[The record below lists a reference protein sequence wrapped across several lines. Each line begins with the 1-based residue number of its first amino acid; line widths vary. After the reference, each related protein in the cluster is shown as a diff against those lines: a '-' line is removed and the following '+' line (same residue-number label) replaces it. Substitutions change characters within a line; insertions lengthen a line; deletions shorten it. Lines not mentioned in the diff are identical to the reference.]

1 MAIIYQV
8 SLSKENFMK
17 IGESFSENVS
27 MLEGA
32 LGYGVAYDVTR
43 RELLIGGKK
52 AFYYYLF
59 CLTND
64 TLAERLVEG
73 FLSVKYEENAENFVK
88 AFVPIASA
96 KTADDISEIAHDVF
110 MGDSVLIVEG
120 YSKAIVCDTKKI
132 PMRSLSEPENDHVL
146 RGPREGFLENLKE
159 NTALIRKRLKTNEL
173 VMKRFNVGDFAPTE
187 VQVCYVKNRANRKL
201 VADIER
207 KISEIRVDAL
217 SMGQESLAECLIET
231 KWYNPFPR
239 FRFTERPDAAC
250 AMLLEGSIIIL
261 CDNSP
266 MAMILP
272 SSLIDFLQES
282 DDFYFPPSI
291 GSYFRILR
299 LAIFFTSLI
308 VMPLWYLG
316 VRNPEFL
323 PNYLD
328 FMLPSK
334 EGLPILAQI
343 IFIEVILDA
352 IKLASVNTP
361 SMMNGSIGIVA
372 GLIIGDFSVNAGWL
386 TPEVILYMSIVAIS
400 NFTQPSFELGYAFK
414 FCRVMT
420 ILFIHFFNIVGFA
433 IGMLLSLLM
442 IVRNHTIT
450 KKSSYLYPIKP
461 FSWKALKRQIVREK
475 LSTND
480 TKK

>member
-1 MAIIYQV
+1 
-8 SLSKENFMK
+8 MK
-17 IGESFSENVS
+17 ISENFSENIS
-27 MLEGA
+27 TLEEA
-32 LGYGVAYDVTR
+32 LGYGVSYDVTR
-43 RELLIGGKK
+43 RELSIGGKK
-52 AFYYYLF
+52 AFFYYLF

-64 TLAERLVEG
+64 MLAERLVEG
-73 FLSVKYEENAENFVK
+73 FLNATPEEKAEDFIKNS
-88 AFVPIASA
+88 VPIASS
-96 KTADDISEIAHDVF
+96 KTSDDISKIVQDVF

-120 YSKAIVCDTKKI
+120 YREAIVCDTKNI

-159 NTALIRKRLKTNEL
+159 NTALIRKRLKTNQL
-173 VMKRFNVGDFAPTE
+173 VMKRFSVGDFAPTAI
-187 VQVCYVKNRANRKL
+187 QICYVKGRAKEKL
-201 VADIER
+201 VTDIER

-250 AMLLEGSIIIL
+250 AMLLEGSVIIL

-299 LAIFFTSLI
+299 LTIFFTSLI

-323 PNYLD
+323 PKYLD

-420 ILFIHFFNIVGFA
+420 ILFIHFFDAVGFA
-433 IGMLLSLLM
+433 TGMLLSFLL
-442 IVRNHTIT
+442 IARNHTVT
-450 KKSSYLYPIKP
+450 RKTSYLYPMRP
-461 FSWKALKRQIVREK
+461 FSWKALKRQIIREK
-475 LSTND
+475 LNTSN
-480 TKK
+480 TKKY

>member
-1 MAIIYQV
+1 
-8 SLSKENFMK
+8 MK
-17 IGESFSENVS
+17 IDKIFSENVTA
-27 MLEGA
+27 LEEA
-32 LGYGVAYDVTR
+32 LGYGVSYDVTR
-43 RELLIGGKK
+43 RELQIGGKK
-52 AFYYYLF
+52 AYYYYLF

-64 TLAERLVEG
+64 QLAERLVDG
-73 FLSVKYEENAENFVK
+73 FLIAPYEESAETFAKNHARV
-88 AFVPIASA
+88 ASS
-96 KTADDISEIAHDVF
+96 KVADDISEIARDVF
-110 MGDSVLIVEG
+110 MGDSVLIIDG
-120 YSKAIVCDTKKI
+120 YSKAVVCDTKKI

-159 NTALIRKRLKTNEL
+159 NTALIRKNIKNKDL
-173 VMKRFNVGDFAPTE
+173 VMKRFSVGDFAPTAI
-187 VQVCYVKNRANRKL
+187 QVCYIKGRASEKL
-201 VADIER
+201 TRDLER
-207 KISEIRVDAL
+207 KITEIKVDAL
-217 SMGQESLAECLIET
+217 SMGQESLAECLIES

-272 SSLIDFLQES
+272 SSLIDFLQEC

-299 LAIFFTSLI
+299 LTIFFTSLFL
-308 VMPLWYLG
+308 MPLWYLF

-323 PNYLD
+323 PKYLE
-328 FMLPSK
+328 FMMPSK
-334 EGLPILAQI
+334 DGLPILAQI
-343 IFIEVILDA
+343 IFIEIVLDA

-386 TPEVILYMSIVAIS
+386 SPEVILYMAVVAIS

-414 FCRVMT
+414 FCRVVT
-420 ILFIHFFNIVGFA
+420 ILLIRFLNVAGIILGIGFTVFLIA
-433 IGMLLSLLM
+433 H
-442 IVRNHTIT
+442 NHTVT
-450 KKSSYLYPIKP
+450 KKTSYLYPVRP

-475 LSTND
+475 LSADKRETEG
-480 TKK
+480 

>member
-1 MAIIYQV
+1 
-8 SLSKENFMK
+8 MK
-17 IGESFSENVS
+17 MCEDFSQNAA
-27 MLEGA
+27 MLEEA
-32 LGYGVAYDVTR
+32 LGYGVSYDVVR
-43 RELLIGGKK
+43 RELDIGGKK
-52 AFYYYLF
+52 AYYYYIF

-64 TLAERLVEG
+64 SLAERLVDG
-73 FLSVKYEENAENFVK
+73 FLTASYEESAEIFAKNYARVASSK
-88 AFVPIASA
+88 LSDDVDSIAL
-96 KTADDISEIAHDVF
+96 DVF
-110 MGDSVLIVEG
+110 MGDSVLIVDG
-120 YSKAIVCDTKKI
+120 YSRAIVCDTKSI
-132 PMRSLSEPENDHVL
+132 PTRSLSEPENDHVL

-159 NTALIRKRLKTNEL
+159 NSALIRKNIKNKDL
-173 VMKRFNVGDFAPTE
+173 VMKRFSVGDFAPTA
-187 VQVCYVKNRANRKL
+187 VQVCYIKGRAPEKL
-201 VADIER
+201 TRDLEK
-207 KISEIRVDAL
+207 KISEIKVDAL
-217 SMGQESLAECLIET
+217 SMGQESLAECLIKS

-272 SSLIDFLQES
+272 SSFIDFLQEC

-299 LAIFFTSLI
+299 MTIFATSLFI
-308 VMPLWYLG
+308 MPIWYFF
-316 VRNPEFL
+316 VRNPEIL
-323 PNYLD
+323 PKYFE

-343 IFIEVILDA
+343 IFIEIVLDA

-386 TPEVILYMSIVAIS
+386 SPEVILYMSVVAIS

-414 FCRVMT
+414 FCRIVT
-420 ILFIHFFNIVGFA
+420 IILTRILNAAGLFLGFGFTIFLIA
-433 IGMLLSLLM
+433 H
-442 IVRNHTIT
+442 NHTVT
-450 KKSSYLYPIKP
+450 KKTSYLYPVRP

-475 LSTND
+475 LSTER
-480 TKK
+480 KKK

>member
-1 MAIIYQV
+1 
-8 SLSKENFMK
+8 MK
-17 IGESFSENVS
+17 IGENFSENVS
-27 MLEGA
+27 MLEEA
-32 LGYGVAYDVTR
+32 LGYGVSYDVTR
-43 RELLIGGKK
+43 RELSIGGMK

-64 TLAERLVEG
+64 MLAERLVEG
-73 FLSVKYEENAENFVK
+73 FLSASYEENAENFVK
-88 AFVPIASA
+88 DFVPIASA
-96 KTADDISEIAHDVF
+96 KTAEDTSKIAQDVF

-120 YSKAIVCDTKKI
+120 HTKAIVCDTKNI
-132 PMRSLSEPENDHVL
+132 PMRSLAEPENDHVL

-173 VMKRFNVGDFAPTE
+173 VMKRFSVGDFAPTAI
-187 VQVCYVKNRANRKL
+187 QVCYVRGRAKERL
-201 VADIER
+201 VTDIER

-217 SMGQESLAECLIET
+217 SMGQESLAECLT
-231 KWYNPFPR
+231 GAKWYNPFPR

-250 AMLLEGSIIIL
+250 AMLLEGSVIIL

-291 GSYFRILR
+291 GSYFRLLR
-299 LAIFFTSLI
+299 LSIFFASLFLT
-308 VMPLWYLG
+308 PLWYLC
-316 VRNPEFL
+316 VKNPEFL
-323 PNYLD
+323 PKYLD
-328 FMLPSK
+328 FVLPSK
-334 EGLPILAQI
+334 EGLPILAQL
-343 IFIEVILDA
+343 IFIELILDA

-372 GLIIGDFSVNAGWL
+372 GLIIGDFSVNVGWL
-386 TPEVILYMSIVAIS
+386 TPEVVLYMSIVAIS

-420 ILFIHFFNIVGFA
+420 IIFIHFFDTAGFV
-433 IGMLLSLLM
+433 IGILLSFLL
-442 IVRNHTIT
+442 IARNHTVT
-450 KKSSYLYPIKP
+450 RKTSYLYPMRP

-475 LSTND
+475 LSTDN

>member
-1 MAIIYQV
+1 
-8 SLSKENFMK
+8 MK
-17 IGESFSENVS
+17 IGENFSENTAAI
-27 MLEGA
+27 EEA
-32 LGYGVAYDVTR
+32 LGYGSAYDVVR
-43 RELLIGGKK
+43 RELDIGGKR

-64 TLAERLVEG
+64 MLAERLVEG
-73 FLSVKYEENAENFVK
+73 FLGAKYEENAEDFIKNFVRVASSK
-88 AFVPIASA
+88 AD
-96 KTADDISEIAHDVF
+96 DDISKIAQDVF

-120 YSKAIVCDTKKI
+120 YTKAIVCDTKNI

-173 VMKRFNVGDFAPTE
+173 VMKRFSVGDFAPTAI
-187 VQVCYVKNRANRKL
+187 QVCYIKGRAKERL
-201 VADIER
+201 IIDIER
-207 KISEIRVDAL
+207 KLGEIRVDAL
-217 SMGQESLAECLIET
+217 SMGQESLAECLIDS

-250 AMLLEGSIIIL
+250 AMLLEGSVIIL

-299 LAIFFTSLI
+299 LTIFFTSLI

-323 PNYLD
+323 PKYLD

-343 IFIEVILDA
+343 IFIEIILDA

-420 ILFIHFFNIVGFA
+420 ILFIHFFDAVGLATGLFISFILIA
-433 IGMLLSLLM
+433 
-442 IVRNHTIT
+442 RNHTVT
-450 KKSSYLYPIKP
+450 RRTSYLYPMRP

-475 LSTND
+475 LNQTNQS
-480 TKK
+480 KKE

>member
-1 MAIIYQV
+1 M
-8 SLSKENFMK
+8 KTGENFN
-17 IGESFSENVS
+17 ENAA

-32 LGYGVAYDVTR
+32 IGYGVSYDVTR
-43 RELLIGGKK
+43 RELSVGGRK
-52 AFYYYLF
+52 AYYYYLF

-64 TLAERLVEG
+64 LLAERLIEG
-73 FLSVKYEENAENFVK
+73 FLSAKPEENAEDLVK
-88 AFVPIASA
+88 NSVPIASA
-96 KTADDISEIAHDVF
+96 KITDDVDQMAHSVF
-110 MGDSVLIVEG
+110 VGDSVLIVEG
-120 YSKAIVCDTKKI
+120 YTSAIVCDTKKI

-146 RGPREGFLENLKE
+146 RGPREGFVENLKE
-159 NTALIRKRLKTNEL
+159 NTALIRKNLKTNGL
-173 VMKRFNVGDFAPTE
+173 VMKRFSVGDFSPTE
-187 VQVCYVKNRANRKL
+187 IQICYIKGRAKDRLVK
-201 VADIER
+201 DIER

-250 AMLLEGSIIIL
+250 AMLLEGSVIIL

-272 SSLIDFLQES
+272 SSLIDFLQEC

-299 LAIFFTSLI
+299 LAIFFTSLV

-323 PNYLD
+323 PKYLD
-328 FMLPSK
+328 FMLPTK

-414 FCRVMT
+414 FCRLMT
-420 ILFIHFFNIVGFA
+420 ILFIHFFDALGFA
-433 IGMLLSLLM
+433 LGMLLSILL
-442 IVRNHTIT
+442 IARNHTVT
-450 KKSSYLYPIKP
+450 RKTSYLYPMKP

-475 LSTND
+475 LD